1 MNGHQVEVALSGAAG
16 VEAARSF
23 RPEVILCDIG
33 LPGGM
38 DGCGVARTLKESADV
53 APSLMIALTG
63 YGQERDQRRVRE
75 AGFDMHFVKPID
87 PGSLQSLLA
96 SVATRA

>member
-1 MNGHQVEVALSGAAG
+1 ML
-16 VEAARSF
+16 
-23 RPEVILCDIG
+23 PEVILCDIG

-38 DGCGVARTLKESADV
+38 DGCGVARTLKALEESADV